1 MACAIKGAGSAPKC
15 SEVEAKMFDIF
26 FTIVSW
32 VPVLAV
38 CTIMIQLLRLL
49 RSDCDLTLKFYER
62 WGTQPAKAL
71 VGKVVWITG
80 ASSGIGEEL
89 AYVLAESGAK
99 LVLSARREKELQR
112 VLEHCRG
119 RRV

>member
-1 MACAIKGAGSAPKC
+1 
-15 SEVEAKMFDIF
+15 MFDIF
-26 FTIVSW
+26 FAIVSW

-38 CTIMIQLLRLL
+38 CTVLIQLLRLL

-62 WGTQPAKAL
+62 WGTEPAKAL
-71 VGKVVWITG
+71 MGKVVWITG

-99 LVLSARREKELQR
+99 LVLSDGERRSWREYWSTAKVINLECSFIWLILQA
-112 VLEHCRG
+112 
-119 RRV
+119 